1 MGTLG
6 RDFLKV
12 ILICLLSP
20 CSICAQEPG
29 LADVAVQS
37 PLKTPEVRK
46 PLGRLENSAK
56 RPRIQHKKSSEH
68 EGPGTSEQ
76 KANPRSRPSPPSS
89 SAVFAT
95 ASLFTRRSELH
106 RTRTR
111 TGPGGTSAPWISPP
125 ELEPADPSWTKPYLA
140 RAQAKMKSH
149 SNSRTATF
157 V

>member
-68 EGPGTSEQ
+68 EGQGTSEQ
-76 KANPRSRPSPPSS
+76 KANPPLKAVTPKFISGLRDGQPVYTEIRVTSDKDANRTWRRICAMDIITARSH
-89 SAVFAT
+89 T
-95 ASLFTRRSELH
+95 
-106 RTRTR
+106 
-111 TGPGGTSAPWISPP
+111 
-125 ELEPADPSWTKPYLA
+125 
-140 RAQAKMKSH
+140 
-149 SNSRTATF
+149 
-157 V
+157 